1 MACPTVK
8 LISGHYARVVEAMVH
23 ELIRE
28 DNLAIRLMRDDYGDY
43 EFMAKWLTDP
53 RVTEFYEG
61 RDNPPPFDRIK
72 EKYAPSVLG
81 HDNVVPCLLVFED
94 TPIGYLQFYPTS
106 SSARLAFGTGAS
118 AHVQFRSS
126 CGISF
131 GCGVPRR

>member
-1 MACPTVK
+1 M
-8 LISGHYARVVEAMVH
+8 VEATVH

-53 RVTEFYEG
+53 RVLEFYEG
-61 RDNPPPFDRIK
+61 RDQ
-72 EKYAPSVLG
+72 
-81 HDNVVPCLLVFED
+81 DNVAPCLLVFED
-94 TPIGYLQFYPTS
+94 TPIGNLQFYQTS

-131 GCGVPRR
+131 GRVPRR